1 MGACSSIEDATP
13 TGTSEERKR
22 NRSIEKRMSM
32 DQKVQN
38 EVHKLL
44 LLGAGESG
52 KSTLFKQ
59 MYTLYG
65 NGFDREVRESFVK
78 PIQYQLLR
86 TMRSLIKAADLYY
99 RSTGD
104 EKYLFPSKMPRY
116 RRYSEIKLT
125 SDVAKDIE
133 KAWRH
138 PAIQT
143 IFEMKDNFQI
153 PDCAEYFFD
162 RVKEVSKPNYLPSN
176 NDILRARAR
185 TVGVVENS
193 FSIQDNK
200 FTMYD
205 VGGQRS
211 ERRKWVHCFEGVS
224 CVLFV
229 SAMSAFNQ
237 TLMEDQ
243 KTNRLCESLMLFDEI
258 CNSRWFEGT
267 SLILFLNK
275 RDIFFKKIQR
285 FAITDCP
292 ALESFSGDLTDF
304 QETSTF
310 IKEEFLLRN
319 KTNKCIYCH
328 ITCAT
333 DRANVGF
340 VFSCVKDTVLKDSLE
355 RAGLVVDGGSESDY
369 E

>member
-243 KTNRLCESLMLFDEI
+243 KTNRLCEVMDNESVLLSVLGCTADGWRRKVRKHSLMLFDEI

-319 KTNKCIYCH
+319 KVEI
-328 ITCAT
+328 
-333 DRANVGF
+333 
-340 VFSCVKDTVLKDSLE
+340 L
-355 RAGLVVDGGSESDY
+355 
-369 E
+369 